1 MGAPVLRSVLLL
13 LTAALGFGLVAQG
26 MSRLIPLPN
35 FLGHWGKWEYYRHHR
50 HELDALWIGTS
61 HVARNV
67 DVRAVQAQLAERGTD
82 LEMFNFGI
90 AGMNAYEQDYML
102 QRLLALGSRRLK
114 YVFIEGGPI
123 AMGVHPRNI
132 FREPDDN
139 DTHRSAMWH
148 TPRQTKKVLD
158 QIWLLPLG
166 WVDRLDHAFQHLRI
180 MGRNLSSYGLGREI
194 RRGLRGV
201 RIDLPWLE
209 ETRGFR
215 TWAETNPDQVVHSHP
230 FAVRAAELGD
240 EAVLTLIQ
248 PDRLATHT
256 DLSGLNLDFYRQQYA
271 AAEAAGVTLV
281 YVVMPGWT
289 ASSERPLLHREGV
302 IPVLWNFNDPE
313 RYPELF
319 RVRNRW
325 DEEHLNA
332 EGIALLNDLLTE
344 HLAAFLAGDDVD

>member
-1 MGAPVLRSVLLL
+1 MGAPVLRSVLLI

-26 MSRLIPLPN
+26 MSRLIPMPN
-35 FLGHWGKWEYYRHHR
+35 FLGHWSKWEYYRHHR
-50 HELDALWIGTS
+50 HGLDALWIGTS
-61 HVARNV
+61 HIARDV
-67 DVRAVQAQLAERGTD
+67 DNPTIQARLAGRGMH

-90 AGMNAYEQDYML
+90 PGMNAYEQDYML
-102 QRLLALGSRRLK
+102 QRILALGSRRLK

-123 AMGVHPRNI
+123 AMGVHPRHI
-132 FREPDDN
+132 FRSPDDN

-148 TPRQTKKVLD
+148 TPRQTAKVLD
-158 QIWLLPLG
+158 QVWLLPLP
-166 WVDRLDHAFQHLRI
+166 WVDRLDHAYQHLRI

-201 RIDLPWLE
+201 RIDHPWLE
-209 ETRGFR
+209 ETGGFR
-215 TWAETNPDQVVHSHP
+215 TWADTHPDQPVHSHE
-230 FAVRAAELGD
+230 FARLAAELGE
-240 EAVLTLIQ
+240 EALLTLIP

-271 AAEAAGVTLV
+271 AAKAAGVTLI
-281 YVVMPGWT
+281 YVVMPGST

-302 IPVLWNFNDPE
+302 IPVLWNFNDPG
-313 RYPELF
+313 RYPEFF

-332 EGIALLNDLLTE
+332 DGIALMTDLLTE
-344 HLAAFLAGDDVD
+344 YLAAYLAGRDID